1 MENQSKDILENLTF
15 TNGKEEVEEVVA
27 PKKKAAKKTHK
38 KPTPKPTKKETPKP
52 QYSLDQLKNKSSTDL
67 TNICRQLGVPV
78 ARRKPQMI
86 ENILNNK

>member
-15 TNGKEEVEEVVA
+15 ANGKEEVEKVVA
-27 PKKKAAKKTHK
+27 PKKKAAKKAVK
-38 KPTPKPTKKETPKP
+38 KPTPKP
-52 QYSLDQLKNKSSTDL
+52 QYSLDELKNKSSTDL
-67 TNICRQLGVPV
+67 TNICRQLGIPA